1 MAVLL
6 QTAARRGT
14 LGPSTN
20 YGQWSSMMKR
30 LFLLFALLGAFAA
43 PASAQ
48 MGGRLSVEPY
58 AGYGFFGDLPS
69 GPRLEAAV
77 GYGARL
83 GFQLAPQWAVFANG
97 QRSKPEARGLLSG
110 GGDRGV
116 DQTVDQWS
124 GGIEFS
130 YVPRGGAEGMLPL
143 LLEVGVGQTRYQQSG
158 FLGSNHSDFTVNL
171 GAASALRLSPNFA
184 IRYGANDY
192 ISNYRGGEG
201 IVNQVF
207 VRVGAELTF

>member
-1 MAVLL
+1 
-6 QTAARRGT
+6 
-14 LGPSTN
+14 
-20 YGQWSSMMKR
+20 MKR
-30 LFLLFALLGAFAA
+30 FFFSLALVGAFAA

-69 GPRLEAAV
+69 GPKLEAAI
-77 GYGARL
+77 GYGGRV

-97 QRSKPEARGLLSG
+97 QRSNPEAVGILSLDR
-110 GGDRGV
+110 DRGAA
-116 DQTVDQWS
+116 QRVDQWS

-143 LLEVGVGQTRYQQSG
+143 LLEVGGGQTRYSYSG
-158 FLGSNHSDFTVNL
+158 LIGPNHSDFAVNL
-171 GAASALRLSPNFA
+171 GVASALQLSPNFA
-184 IRYGANDY
+184 VRYGANDY